1 MKRVTL
7 CTCLVVGLTLAA
19 TPAMAEEI
27 KTKAQFLEQIAGKKL
42 VQKDNWV
49 ILSPDGTVRG
59 EGPAKGPITGKWT
72 WEGTYYCREITV
84 DGTKFTRDCQAV
96 TLSGNTVNFIH
107 EKGKGISIS
116 WTVE

>member
-7 CTCLVVGLTLAA
+7 CTCLAIGLTLGA

-27 KTKAQFLEQIAGKKL
+27 NTKEQFLAQIAGKKL

-59 EGPAKGPITGKWT
+59 EGPAKGTISGNWT

-84 DGTKFTRDCQAV
+84 DGTSFPRDCQTV
-96 TLSGNTVNFIH
+96 TLNGDTVNFIH
-107 EKGKGISIS
+107 EKGKGITIS
-116 WTVE
+116 WRVE